1 MNMKLSR
8 IAIHEPSVKHSFTL
22 KQSTTDL
29 LERYRKEYS
38 KLAGTDVK
46 LKDLVEQMLLD
57 FMAEDKTFQKVLRS
71 APEPEAKSR
80 QAAPAPTAATAGSAV
95 QDQGSNPAI

>member
-1 MNMKLSR
+1 MSMKLSR
-8 IAIHEPSVKHSFTL
+8 IAINEASVKHSFTF

-38 KLAGTDVK
+38 KVAGSDVK

-57 FMAEDKTFQKVLRS
+57 FMADDKVFQKKLRN
-71 APEPEAKSR
+71 AAEPEAKSS
-80 QAAPAPTAATAGSAV
+80 QVSPAPAAPASAV
-95 QDQGSNPAI
+95 QDQGSTSAI

>member
-1 MNMKLSR
+1 MSMKLSR
-8 IAIHEPSVKHSFTL
+8 IAINEASVKHSFTF

-38 KLAGTDVK
+38 KVAGSDVK

-57 FMAEDKTFQKVLRS
+57 FMADDKVFQKKLRN
-71 APEPEAKSR
+71 AAEPEAKSS
-80 QAAPAPTAATAGSAV
+80 QASPSPAAPASAV
-95 QDQGSNPAI
+95 LDQGSTSAI

>member
-1 MNMKLSR
+1 MSMKLSR
-8 IAIHEPSVKHSFTL
+8 IAVHEPSVKHSFTL

-38 KLAGTDVK
+38 KVAGTDVK

-57 FMAEDKTFQKVLRS
+57 FMAEDKAFQKVLRT
-71 APEPEAKSR
+71 AEPEAKPR
-80 QAAPAPTAATAGSAV
+80 QAAPVAPASPAQDAGE
-95 QDQGSNPAI
+95 SNQAI

>member
-8 IAIHEPSVKHSFTL
+8 IAVHEPSVKHSFTF

-38 KLAGTDVK
+38 KLTGSDVK

-57 FMAEDKTFQKVLRS
+57 FMAEDKAFQKTLRTPAES
-71 APEPEAKSR
+71 EAKPR
-80 QAAPAPTAATAGSAV
+80 QSAPAPAEPASPMQTADSA
-95 QDQGSNPAI
+95 QAI